1 MEYYSDYLALRTDII
16 QWIQKRLKP
25 SRFQHTLG
33 VEQAAVSMARLYGE
47 DQQNA
52 SIAALLHDNA
62 KNLPIETQLEIC
74 RLNYPK
80 ELCLTMDFAS
90 VLHAFAGAPEAK
102 LRYPGLSDS
111 ILNAIRYHTTGRP
124 AMTKLDKIIYC
135 ADYIEPNRQPFDGLE
150 EARKTLMKNLD
161 DGFWL
166 ILNQTND
173 YVEDRHKPVHPLT
186 RMTIDFYKSQF
197 Q

>member
-1 MEYYSDYLALRTDII
+1 MEYSDYLALRTDIV
-16 QWIQKRLKP
+16 QWIKRRLKA

-33 VEQAAVSMARLYGE
+33 VEQTAVSMANLYGE
-47 DQQNA
+47 DPQIA

-62 KNLPIETQLEIC
+62 KNLPIETQFEIC
-74 RLNYPK
+74 QRNYPK

-102 LRYPGLSDS
+102 LRYPRLDDS

-135 ADYIEPNRQPFDGLE
+135 SDYVEPNRQMFDGLE
-150 EARKTLMKNLD
+150 EARETLMKDLD

-166 ILNQTND
+166 ILNQTSS
-173 YVEDRHKPVHPLT
+173 YVENRNKPVHPLT
-186 RMTIDFYKSQF
+186 LMTIDFYKSKF
-197 Q
+197 QS